1 MKCRMPWISQ
11 ELPKLYLINNP
22 NNGKMAPLTKKN
34 KKFSNKKNKSL
45 SFLFVQGLL
54 NPNFTFLDEKL

>member
-22 NNGKMAPLTKKN
+22 NNGKMAPLTPKN
-34 KKFSNKKNKSL
+34 DFSNKKIKSL